1 MIENA
6 ITLTLDQPRERVF
19 DFLTDLPNEPAWNPD
34 CSSVEM
40 LSPKPVG
47 KGSTY
52 RGHFRG
58 MGRVMVELTAH
69 ERPERFATR
78 ERSRMATGDF
88 EFVLTPHGEQTH
100 GELRMKLRPRGA
112 MLLLQPLMRRKIGR
126 FLVDLPGNIQDGLAQ
141 HAGVNDQAVGERRPE
156 SPGPLVGRTSRPR
169 APGQG

>member
-40 LSPKPVG
+40 LSPAPAR

-58 MGRVMVELTAH
+58 MGEVMVELTAH
-69 ERPERFATR
+69 DRPQQFATR

-88 EFVLTPHGEQTH
+88 EFVLSPHGEQTQV
-100 GELRMKLRPRGA
+100 ELHMRLRPHGPMR
-112 MLLLQPLMRRKIGR
+112 LLEPVMRRKIGR
-126 FLVDLPGNIQDGLAQ
+126 FLADLPGHIQEGLDSAD
-141 HAGVNDQAVGERRPE
+141 ARP
-156 SPGPLVGRTSRPR
+156 
-169 APGQG
+169 

>member
-40 LSPKPVG
+40 LSPEPVG

-69 ERPERFATR
+69 DRPHRFATR

-88 EFVLTPHGEQTH
+88 EFVLSPHGEQTQV
-100 GELRMKLRPRGA
+100 ELRMQLRPHGA
-112 MLLLQPLMRRKIGR
+112 MRLLQPLMRRKIGQ
-126 FLVDLPGNIQDGLAQ
+126 FLADLPGHIQEGLDSA
-141 HAGVNDQAVGERRPE
+141 D
-156 SPGPLVGRTSRPR
+156 SRV
-169 APGQG
+169 

>member
-1 MIENA
+1 MIENM

-40 LSPKPVG
+40 LSPRPVG
-47 KGSTY
+47 EGSIY

-69 ERPERFATR
+69 ERPRRFATR

-88 EFVLTPHGEQTH
+88 DFVLTPQGERTQV
-100 GELRMKLRPRGA
+100 ELRMTLRPHGP
-112 MLLLQPLMRRKIGR
+112 MGLLQPLMRRKIGQ
-126 FLVDLPGNIQDGLAQ
+126 FLADLPGHIQRGLDSA
-141 HAGVNDQAVGERRPE
+141 D
-156 SPGPLVGRTSRPR
+156 SRV
-169 APGQG
+169 

>member
-19 DFLTDLPNEPAWNPD
+19 DFLTDLPNESAWNPD

-40 LSPKPVG
+40 LSPQPVE

-58 MGRVMVELTAH
+58 MGQVMVELAAL
-69 ERPERFATR
+69 ERPPRFATR

-88 EFVLTPHGEQTH
+88 EFVLTPDGERTQV
-100 GELRMKLRPRGA
+100 ELRMRLRPHGPMR
-112 MLLLQPLMRRKIGR
+112 LFQPLMRRRIGQ
-126 FLVDLPGNIQDGLAQ
+126 FLADLPGHIQTGLDSA
-141 HAGVNDQAVGERRPE
+141 N
-156 SPGPLVGRTSRPR
+156 TR
-169 APGQG
+169 A

>member
-40 LSPKPVG
+40 LSPEPVG

-58 MGRVMVELTAH
+58 MGRVMVELTAYD
-69 ERPERFATR
+69 RPQRFATR
-78 ERSRMATGDF
+78 ERSRIATGDF
-88 EFVLTPHGEQTH
+88 EFALTPRGEQTQV
-100 GELRMKLRPRGA
+100 ELRMQLRPRGP
-112 MLLLQPLMRRKIGR
+112 MRLLQPLMRRKIGQ
-126 FLVDLPGNIQDGLAQ
+126 FLVDLPGHIQAGLDSA
-141 HAGVNDQAVGERRPE
+141 D
-156 SPGPLVGRTSRPR
+156 SRV
-169 APGQG
+169 